1 MKNYIP
7 QAVATSQKSLFASF
21 GNSLAPLPKVSS
33 NLFFTTKQRRLE
45 AANSKLTVM
54 PLRRGWID
62 FSFLLPAQKSA
73 ENCLTFRRVLSYQWS
88 KPRRAKGSLALRQ
101 RARQQPQTITLWQKS
116 IFCLKTTKDDVNKQL
131 KMVWDP
137 KWSFA
142 MVCPQRSWLWR
153 EQHQFKQLSKKK
165 GLVHDQKET
174 RFSIL
179 F

>member
-54 PLRRGWID
+54 LLRGWID

-142 MVCPQRSWLWR
+142 MVWPQRSWLWR

-165 GLVHDQKET
+165 GLVHDQKEA